1 MSYQQK
7 RKYIFKGETLE
18 KRRRKN
24 TDREE
29 EGIKKNEL
37 FQNINWMIALF
48 SSVSVHSQKN
58 FIEQIEENQEQQ
70 QKSSQNFVYKVLMI
84 EKWWKVHLKW

>member
-1 MSYQQK
+1 
-7 RKYIFKGETLE
+7 
-18 KRRRKN
+18 
-24 TDREE
+24 
-29 EGIKKNEL
+29 
-37 FQNINWMIALF
+37 MIALF

-84 EKWWKVHLKW
+84 EK